1 MDDGTKLLIMC
12 LCLSYLCLGIFRN
25 ALKER
30 ILYNQGKLSASNDSI
45 AFLKYTSKNL
55 SFGDLL
61 FFPTQIFMVSI
72 IVAVIGLIRVFS
84 FLLK

>member
-1 MDDGTKLLIMC
+1 MDYDDKLLA
-12 LCLSYLCLGIFRN
+12 LCVFLTYLCLGLIRN
-25 ALKER
+25 TLKER
-30 ILYNQGKLSASNDSI
+30 ILYNQGKLATSNDAI

-72 IVAVIGLIRVFS
+72 IVAVVGLIRGFS

>member
-1 MDDGTKLLIMC
+1 MDNETKLLAMC
-12 LCLSYLCLGIFRN
+12 VIFSYLCLGLIRN
-25 ALKER
+25 TLKER

-72 IVAVIGLIRVFS
+72 IFAVVGLIRGFS